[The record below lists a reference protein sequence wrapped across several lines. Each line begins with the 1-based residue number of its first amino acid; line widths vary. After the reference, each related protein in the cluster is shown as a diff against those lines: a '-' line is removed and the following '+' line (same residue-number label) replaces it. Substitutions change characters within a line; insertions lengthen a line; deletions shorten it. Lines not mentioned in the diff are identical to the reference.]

1 MAVSLRSLGIDRLG
15 IEERLALVEE
25 LWDSIAA
32 ETSAIPLTEAQKAEL
47 ERRVAEHDANPD
59 DVVSRDE
66 IRESVAGRL
75 KA

>member
-1 MAVSLRSLGIDRLG
+1 MAVSLRSLGMDRLG

-59 DVVSRDE
+59 DVVSWDE